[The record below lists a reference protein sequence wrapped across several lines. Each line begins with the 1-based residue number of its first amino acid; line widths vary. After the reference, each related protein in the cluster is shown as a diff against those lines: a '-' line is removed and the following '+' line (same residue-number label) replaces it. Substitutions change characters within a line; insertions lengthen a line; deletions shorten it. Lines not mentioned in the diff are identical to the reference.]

1 MTLSE
6 TRAGTTINKTDE
18 PWTRFLKRMMRFSLM
33 TSFALEVTSIFVG
46 MLLSQVKWILLY

>member
-46 MLLSQVKWILLY
+46 MLLS